1 MEITYDEFSKTELR
15 VATILSAEKIEG
27 ADKLYKLSVDLGEE
41 KRTLVAGIAQ
51 HYTPEE
57 LTGKQIVVVANLAPR
72 PLKGVVSQG
81 MLLAAQSPDGKLSVV
96 TLSREVPNGSVVR

>member
-1 MEITYDEFSKTELR
+1 MEITYDEFSKLELR

-27 ADKLYKLSVDLGEE
+27 ADRLYKLSVDLGSE

-57 LTGKQIVVVANLAPR
+57 LAGKQIIVVANLAPR
-72 PLKGVVSQG
+72 TMRGVTSQG
-81 MLLAAQSPDGKLSVV
+81 MLLAAQSPEG
-96 TLSREVPNGSVVR
+96 TLSIVSPGRAVANGSTVR